1 MQRRRISSFTKSL
14 GSMSYPRLFAAWV
27 LNALVFAVIYLTLD
41 RVPEHGVVNTYTHDT
56 TPIAWYDALYFSVIT
71 GTTLGYGDFI
81 PIGVSRFFAA
91 LQSLVSF
98 ILLAAT
104 VSKIASE
111 RTEVAIRDVEVLS
124 REVHTLLTKKQE

>member
-1 MQRRRISSFTKSL
+1 MLRRRISSFTKSL
-14 GSMSYPRLFAAWV
+14 GSMSYPRLFAAWM
-27 LNALVFAVIYLTLD
+27 LNAVVFATIYLFLD
-41 RVPEHGVVNTYTHDT
+41 RVPEHGVVHTYTHDT
-56 TPIAWYDALYFSVIT
+56 SPLAWYDALYFSVIT
-71 GTTLGYGDFI
+71 GTTLGYGDLI

-124 REVHTLLTKKQE
+124 REVHSLLTKKKE